1 MSKITTLFLDIGGV
15 LLTNGWDSFAREKA
29 IVQFKLDKEDFQKR
43 HKQWYDEHEKG
54 IITIDDYLNK
64 VVFWTSRQFSMQQF
78 KDFMLSQSQPKAEML
93 DFISHLKKEK
103 NLRVAVVS
111 NEGRY
116 LAEYRIKKFNLT
128 SFIDDFFISC
138 FVGYQKPDPHI
149 FKLALDVLQVPI
161 EQVLYIDDRSNLI
174 EAASKMGF
182 CGIVHVSLDETKKH
196 LAGLFA
202 CR

>member
-1 MSKITTLFLDIGGV
+1 MSQITTLFLDIGGV
-15 LLTNGWDSFAREKA
+15 LLTNGWDHLAREKA
-29 IVQFKLDKEDFQKR
+29 ILQFKLDKEDFEKR
-43 HKQWYDEHEKG
+43 HKQWYDDHEKG
-54 IITIDDYLNK
+54 KITIDDYLNK
-64 VVFWTSRQFSMQQF
+64 VVFWTPRQFSMQQF
-78 KDFMLSQSQPKAEML
+78 KDFMLMQSQAKKEML
-93 DFISHLKKEK
+93 EFISHLKKEK
-103 NLRVAVVS
+103 NLRVAAVS

-149 FKLALDVLQVPI
+149 FKMALDVLQVSI
-161 EQVLYIDDRSNLI
+161 EQVLYIDDRPNLI

-182 CGIVHVSLDETKKH
+182 RGIVHVSLDETRKQ
-196 LAGLFA
+196 LDSL